1 MIGLSLINPFRY
13 AYSSARVS
21 ALYSYL
27 LSKHEFRK
35 LLDASTLD
43 EAMDFL
49 KQTNY
54 NQVISRFDFEEEFGS
69 NFDKALHFKLG
80 NDIKHI
86 VSISPK
92 RIKPLLQ
99 VFIEHE
105 EYKVLKSILKSIIL
119 GINPNYAISRII
131 PFGRF
136 NLDLNLNLMNKSIT
150 EAINH
155 IPDFNLKRKISSIT
169 FNEEKN
175 SLFELDVVIDNY
187 EIQKKI
193 SFLRILNG
201 LDKMKM
207 TKLMRYE
214 IDMYNIVN
222 TFRAIKLG
230 LSLEQTRKLWI
241 FFSLQLDEANL
252 TSFYNCDEDSISKL
266 PITSKYKELFTNIT
280 SSKDYLY
287 ELEIKM
293 LRFLSQK
300 YYRTFIGN
308 RLHFGIIWSYLQLI
322 MYEIVDIRTIILGKK
337 FLFDR
342 QDISKKLILLN
353 GS

>member
-21 ALYSYL
+21 ALYSNL
-27 LSKHEFRK
+27 LSKHQFRK

-54 NQVISRFDFEEEFGS
+54 NQVISGFDFDDEFGA
-69 NFDKALHFKLG
+69 NFDKALHFKLR

-92 RIKPLLQ
+92 RIRPLLQ

-119 GINPNYAISRII
+119 GINPNYAISKIM

-136 NLDLNLNLMNKSIT
+136 NPDLNLNLMKKSIT

-155 IPDFNLKRKISSIT
+155 IPDFNLKRKLSSVIL
-169 FNEEKN
+169 NEEKN
-175 SLFELDVVIDNY
+175 SLFEVDVLIDNY

-214 IDMYNIVN
+214 VDMHNIVN
-222 TFRAIKLG
+222 TFRAARLG
-230 LSLEQTRKLWI
+230 LNLEKTRKFWN
-241 FFSLQLDEANL
+241 FFSLHLDEANL
-252 TSFYNCDEDSISKL
+252 TSFYKCEEDSISKL
-266 PITSKYKELFTNIT
+266 LIPSIYRELFIKIT

-287 ELEIKM
+287 ELEINM

-308 RLHFGIIWSYLQLI
+308 RLHFGIIWSYLKLI
-322 MYEIVDIRTIILGKK
+322 MYEIADIRTIILGKK

-342 QDISKKLILLN
+342 QNISKKLILLN